1 MIEVSGAGPPACRR
15 HGAFPAPVPGGAE
28 EMTGMTADANFTAAD
43 LASLAARGIPA
54 AEAERQLAL
63 MAHPPGYAELARPCT
78 PGDGIERLDEER
90 LPGLLEAHAAAAAAG
105 RVSAFVPASGAATR
119 MFKELLAA
127 LAGSDEP
134 GPAAGGGG
142 DAAAVR
148 AFVEGL
154 PRFAFHEA
162 LSAVLAARGLDAAS
176 LRERGPWRPLLEAL
190 LQPAGLDYAR
200 LPKGL
205 LAFHRDAAGARTP
218 FEEHLAEAARLARD
232 ADGCCRLHF
241 TVSPEHRERFEALL
255 ATAGPRIAAALGVRW
270 DVGFSEQHPATDT
283 LAADPAGGP
292 FRDEQGRLLFRPAG
306 HGALLR
312 NLEAAGGDLVFVKN
326 IDNVAEARLRPES
339 LRWSRAL
346 VGLAASLADRAATLV
361 GRLDDP
367 ADAAA
372 VPEARAFVHEALGE
386 PGAPGERAALRA
398 RLARPLR
405 VCGMVPNTGEPG
417 GGPFWVRGRDGR
429 VTRQIVESAQVDPHS
444 PEQRA
449 VLARATHFNPVYFA
463 CALRGA
469 GGRPFALDEWVD
481 PDAVIV
487 TRKSAG
493 GRDLLA
499 LERPGLWNGA
509 MAHWNTIFVEVPL
522 AVFNPVKTVLDL
534 LRPEHQP

>member
-1 MIEVSGAGPPACRR
+1 
-15 HGAFPAPVPGGAE
+15 
-28 EMTGMTADANFTAAD
+28 MTTDTNFTTADR
-43 LASLAARGIPA
+43 ASLAARGIPA
-54 AEAERQLAL
+54 AEAARQLAL

-78 PGDGIERLDEER
+78 PGDGIERLDESR
-90 LPGLLEAHAAAAAAG
+90 LPALLDAHAAAAAAG

-119 MFKELLAA
+119 MFKELLSA
-127 LAGSDEP
+127 LAGAAEP
-134 GPAAGGGG
+134 GPEAGGD

-148 AFVEGL
+148 AFVAGL

-162 LSAVLAARGLDAAS
+162 LAAVLAERGLDAAS

-190 LQPAGLDYAR
+190 LQPEGLDYAR

-218 FEEHLAEAARLARD
+218 FEEHLAEAAQFARD
-232 ADGCCRLHF
+232 GEGRCRLHF
-241 TVSPEHRERFEALL
+241 TVSPEHRGRFEALL
-255 ATAGPRIAAALGVRW
+255 AAAGPRLAAALGVTW

-312 NLEAAGGDLVFVKN
+312 NLEDAGGDLVFVKN

-346 VGLAASLADRAATLV
+346 LGLAASLADRAAMLV
-361 GRLDDP
+361 TRLERP
-367 ADAAA
+367 EDAAA
-372 VPEARAFVHEALGE
+372 VGEARAFVRDALGE
-386 PGAPGERAALRA
+386 SDAPDERAALRA

-429 VTRQIVESAQVDPHS
+429 VTRQVVESAQVDPRS

-449 VLARATHFNPVYFA
+449 LLAAATHFNPVYFA